1 MQTQRG
7 APELRT
13 AAHERVRGRFREC
26 RENGIGQPG
35 EPARLG
41 VNLVRHVLAP
51 VVGSVVVRLL
61 IRIGALERGPR
72 LPGPTF
78 YESHGSKRAGAP
90 SHVAPAL
97 SVPPDSHVQWLS
109 LRLRFRYRGYVYGI
123 GGAA

>member
-72 LPGPTF
+72 LFGPTF

-97 SVPPDSHVQWLS
+97 SVPPTAMSSGCRCDCVSAIAVTLT
-109 LRLRFRYRGYVYGI
+109 GI
-123 GGAA
+123 GRAG